1 MNIAICDDEKLL
13 HKELKDALCNYGRD
27 RRIDIYTSCF
37 INGIDLI
44 NSNELFDVI
53 FMDYEMAG
61 LDGIETSEL
70 IRKNN
75 DTTTIIFLSAYPD
88 VVFDT
93 FSVNAFRFL
102 KKPLDIN
109 KMYSALDDYINS
121 INTDNLV
128 IIKTREKTWSI
139 KHSEIIYAEAKR
151 RHTLIRTGKTTLEI
165 AKCLGEIEDM
175 LPKEK
180 FFRVHKSFLVNFCHI
195 KNYDK
200 EYILFDNGERA
211 NLGNKYY
218 SDFKKEFFKFI
229 KKYNMEIK

>member
-1 MNIAICDDEKLL
+1 MNIAICDDEILL
-13 HKELKDALCNYGRD
+13 HKELKDALCKYSRD
-27 RRIDIYTSCF
+27 RSIDIYSSCF
-37 INGIDLI
+37 TNGTDLI
-44 NSNELFDVI
+44 NSDELFDVI

-61 LDGIETSEL
+61 LDGIETCER

-102 KKPLDIN
+102 TKPLDIE
-109 KMYSALDDYINS
+109 KMYSALDDYMNS
-121 INTDNLV
+121 IDADNLL
-128 IIKTREKTWSI
+128 IIKTIEKTWSI

-151 RHTLIRTGKTTLEI
+151 KHTLIRTAKTTLEV

-180 FFRVHKSFLVNFCHI
+180 FFRVHKAFIVNFSHI
-195 KNYDK
+195 RNYDK
-200 EYILFDNGERA
+200 EFILFDNSERA
-211 NLGNKYY
+211 DLGNKYY
-218 SDFKKEFFKFI
+218 KEFKNNFFEYI
-229 KKYNMEIK
+229 KRHNMGTK